1 MPLRTTVLVLLALAA
16 AVRPAAGEVVG
27 GLLSDRLDVQ
37 GFLVVESS
45 WGGFRDDPLFN
56 PDGELLKRADLAGLL
71 QIDSA
76 LRMDLGANWYVQ
88 SNLSGRLRE
97 TDGTEID
104 TTVRELFVHGGLG
117 PVDLTAGRRI
127 VRWSNGYAFTPGGLL
142 DPVRDPT
149 DPGDRLN
156 QISGRDLVQL
166 DAYRSDQSFS
176 LVYAND
182 SLSGDERD
190 VLALRYG
197 VLLGSLDLAVM
208 GAWQPDGRDALAA
221 SAGIVLGDALGLHME
236 VAGGRGSEALFPR
249 TIAPG
254 EPLQL
259 YGRDYL
265 GAIKQAEDKIF
276 WEYLLGVNYTFSN
289 GLNIIAELF
298 HSDHGLDS
306 REWKRFLEQARFSRD
321 LLDAPGYGPVDGERT
336 LPEINVLQALQSLEQ
351 SRVRQDYLF
360 LRFVP
365 PSGSRRITG
374 NLVLLLDLE
383 GGSAVV
389 VPEIDATLGRRTEG
403 WLRFRAFT
411 GPDDSHYGALP
422 LEPSVDL
429 GARVHW

>member
-1 MPLRTTVLVLLALAA
+1 VPLRTTVLVLLALMAA
-16 AVRPAAGEVVG
+16 AGPAAGEVVG
-27 GLLSDRLDVQ
+27 GLLSDRLDVR
-37 GFLVVESS
+37 GFLVLESS
-45 WGGFRDDPLFN
+45 WGGFGEDPLFN
-56 PDGELLKRADLAGLL
+56 PDGELLEGADGAGLL
-71 QIDSA
+71 QIDTA
-76 LRMDLGANWYVQ
+76 LRVDLGADWYVQ

-97 TDGTEID
+97 TDGTDVD
-104 TTVRELFVHGGLG
+104 TTARELFVHGGLG

-156 QISGRDLVQL
+156 QINGRDLVQL

-176 LVYAND
+176 LVYASD
-182 SLSGDERD
+182 SLSGGDRD

-197 VLLGSLDLAVM
+197 LLLGSLDLAVM

-221 SAGIVLGDALGLHME
+221 SAGFVLGDALGLHLE

-249 TIAPG
+249 TVASG

-265 GAIKQAEDKIF
+265 ASFKQGEDRIF
-276 WEYLLGVNYTFSN
+276 WEYLLGVNYTFDN
-289 GLNIIAELF
+289 GFNIIAELF
-298 HSDHGLDS
+298 HSDHGLDA
-306 REWKRFLEQARFSRD
+306 REWDRFLEHARFSRD
-321 LLDAPGYGPVDGERT
+321 LLEAPGYGPVDGDRT
-336 LPEINVLQALQSLEQ
+336 LPQINVLQALQSLEQ

-374 NLVLLLDLE
+374 SLVLLVDLE
-383 GGSAVV
+383 GGSTVV
-389 VPEIDATLGRRTEG
+389 VPEINATLGRRVEG
-403 WLRFRAFT
+403 WLRFRAFA

-422 LEPSVDL
+422 LEPTVNL